1 MKRDVSI
8 QLIRILSMFLII
20 IGCHLISEFGNDI
33 LKKAGQIFNVGVY
46 IFLFISGYLY
56 GDKIIKNKKKWYFK
70 RLKRILIPMY
80 IFMVFVFALYA
91 LKGNL
96 ELSQSYIYIY
106 IEFAVLFRCYRGDWA
121 SMVFN
126 NYYDMLFFDSYIR
139 KN

>member
-70 RLKRILIPMY
+70 RLKRILIM
-80 IFMVFVFALYA
+80 
-91 LKGNL
+91 
-96 ELSQSYIYIY
+96 
-106 IEFAVLFRCYRGDWA
+106 
-121 SMVFN
+121 
-126 NYYDMLFFDSYIR
+126 FFLI
-139 KN
+139 